1 MAIWAWIQPVDKL
14 WKVVSDPEKGTIL
27 VFDERSD
34 LIMEKKG
41 LSPESVALIEKHFL
55 EIVATRLTQSMKN
68 MPGNASVMNIK
79 NSSTEYNY
87 MYA

>member
-1 MAIWAWIQPVDKL
+1 MTIWAWIQPVDKL
-14 WKVVSDPEKGTIL
+14 WKVVSDPEKGTIH

-41 LSPESVALIEKHFL
+41 LSPEAVALIERHFL
-55 EIVATRLTQSMKN
+55 EIVATRLTQSMQK
-68 MPGNASVMNIK
+68 PGNASVIDVRK
-79 NSSTEYNY
+79 PSTEYNY